1 MSRDKDLQTIKQ
13 TIIKLKEKLL
23 LLLNDYDKYSDNY
36 STEAMTL
43 YNELFNFNDAVEMLD
58 YNDFEVLDDVSIKSV
73 AELSKQIERIIYN
86 EGNDVIFVN
95 RYGTVQNI
103 VKSPTNSKTKFL
115 NKTLN
120 TDNSNQMLINAR
132 YAYNSEIDGFLPLIM
147 QKELLILQVQ

>member
-13 TIIKLKEKLL
+13 TVIKLKGKLL

-86 EGNDVIFVN
+86 EGNDVIVN

-120 TDNSNQMLINAR
+120 IDNSNQMLINAR

-147 QKELLILQVQ
+147 QKDLLILQVQ

>member
-43 YNELFNFNDAVEMLD
+43 YNEIFNFNDAVEMLD

-120 TDNSNQMLINAR
+120 IDNSNQMLINAR